1 MTEVSKEA
9 VEALHAALSCTSSI
23 DDFSVGA
30 PAEVIKHLNARGF
43 IIARQQDC
51 ETSSGCVYA
60 DIKAYPPDGRCI
72 NAPALRYTAIPT
84 GHDRGYTVTETSV
97 SEAEIEREARELS
110 LYAGNNSDPDD
121 MTMSVLDA
129 IKLAQKYRRM

>member
-23 DDFSVGA
+23 DGFSVGA

-43 IIARQQDC
+43 IIARA
-51 ETSSGCVYA
+51 E
-60 DIKAYPPDGRCI
+60 PPM
-72 NAPALRYTAIPT
+72 
-84 GHDRGYTVTETSV
+84 
-97 SEAEIEREARELS
+97 SEAELEREARELS

-129 IKLAQKYRRM
+129 IELVKKYRRM